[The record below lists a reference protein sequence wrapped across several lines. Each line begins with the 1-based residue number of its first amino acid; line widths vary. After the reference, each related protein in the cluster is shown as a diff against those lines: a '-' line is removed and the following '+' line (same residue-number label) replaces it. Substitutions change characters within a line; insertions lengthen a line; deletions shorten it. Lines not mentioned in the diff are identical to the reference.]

1 MKYNKPRIF
10 IAFLCLAILPVSNVF
25 AASCFEMVTEDVK
38 AILEDRNAKLKY
50 LELDDNDIEKIQKL
64 YDEDNQCEQEHNC
77 PQVIAAA
84 LESDICPQVL
94 MGICGEI
101 SGTMTQDKQSC
112 GKRETPANKSLS
124 DIKQEIEEAEQRI
137 KSTDFF
143 ESCEQ
148 SASSSK
154 YYTLICRNSPY
165 KLEILYDLSNATCP
179 DGQEVY
185 KGECREKEKTEQKPD
200 ELEESKPA
208 EQEQEKT
215 DEAEQ
220 NDKEQSA
227 EYDNEKL
234 QQDVDAIMRAFNN
247 NPHVQTSK

>member
-1 MKYNKPRIF
+1 
-10 IAFLCLAILPVSNVF
+10 
-25 AASCFEMVTEDVK
+25 
-38 AILEDRNAKLKY
+38 
-50 LELDDNDIEKIQKL
+50 
-64 YDEDNQCEQEHNC
+64 
-77 PQVIAAA
+77 
-84 LESDICPQVL
+84 